1 MREHETLYQRLEI
14 LEQANLI
21 ECRVTKQT
29 EKIIALIYKE
39 NLDVDIEK
47 MEMFTTH
54 IAIAMQ
60 RILKG
65 KEEKPLDRS
74 VLEALEAECGYDEA
88 FKLSRKVY
96 ETVNIDFPKTEQE
109 YLVVH
114 LCNLL
119 S

>member
-1 MREHETLYQRLEI
+1 M
-14 LEQANLI
+14 
-21 ECRVTKQT
+21 
-29 EKIIALIYKE
+29 
-39 NLDVDIEK
+39 
-47 MEMFTTH
+47 
-54 IAIAMQ
+54 
-60 RILKG
+60 
-65 KEEKPLDRS
+65 DRS

-88 FKLSRKVY
+88 VKLSRKVY

>member
-21 ECRVTKQT
+21 ECRVAKQT

-65 KEEKPLDRS
+65 EEEKTVGS
-74 VLEALEAECGYDEA
+74 ECFGS
-88 FKLSRKVY
+88 LGSGMW
-96 ETVNIDFPKTEQE
+96 
-109 YLVVH
+109 L
-114 LCNLL
+114 
-119 S
+119 

>member
-21 ECRVTKQT
+21 ECRVAKQT

-65 KEEKPLDRS
+65 ERKNRWIGVFWKPWKRNVAMTRRLSLAEK
-74 VLEALEAECGYDEA
+74 CT
-88 FKLSRKVY
+88 K
-96 ETVNIDFPKTEQE
+96 Q
-109 YLVVH
+109 
-114 LCNLL
+114 
-119 S
+119 